1 MAYNYP
7 KVSLTIGSTRLVRHD
22 MTDALDSSETITAV
36 TVEDVTD
43 NGSATGYLAIT
54 SVGLNALAYTPPCSQ
69 TAVDVAKAAQFSIAT
84 GYASD
89 KVYKLKVAC
98 TTTAGVVVDYLY
110 ISFSD

>member
-7 KVSLTIGSTRLVRHD
+7 KVSLTIGSTRLIRHD
-22 MTDALDSSETITAV
+22 MTDALDASETITAV
-36 TVEDVTD
+36 TVDDITD

-54 SVGLNALAYTPPCSQ
+54 SVSFNALAYTPPCSQ
-69 TAVDVAKAAQFSIAT
+69 TAVAIGKAAQFSIAT
-84 GYASD
+84 SYASD

-110 ISFSD
+110 VSFSD